1 MENER
6 QELDYDF
13 KMSVYNYG
21 INDRHNM
28 DKAILIMNLLIIIY
42 SVYMMQTYNWFI
54 IPCICSLLSYTF
66 NIVSDKL
73 GCYYSI
79 EQSSCKY
86 IDEYYE
92 LGKYRDKY
100 ITLVNKVYEY
110 SFFGSIISIFILLF
124 I

>member
-1 MENER
+1 MEER
-6 QELDYDF
+6 KELDYDF
-13 KMSVYNYG
+13 KMSVYNDG
-21 INDRHNM
+21 VNNRHDM

-66 NIVSDKL
+66 NIISDRL

-79 EQSSCKY
+79 EQSHCKY
-86 IDEYYE
+86 IDEYDE

-100 ITLVNKVYEY
+100 ITLANKVYECT
-110 SFFGSIISIFILLF
+110 FFGSIASIICAILF